1 MKDILKPISN
11 FLDNIV
17 GSILWKFEVNMIK
30 IVGVDTFFVIEN
42 RFFRNAQQRELLKL
56 GFFAS
61 KN

>member
-1 MKDILKPISN
+1 
-11 FLDNIV
+11 
-17 GSILWKFEVNMIK
+17 MIK

-61 KN
+61 KNQNYQDTNLQIPPK